1 MLTLNLRLWS
11 LSPRAMGVR
20 RAIQRATAMLA
31 LVLGILAPCAGQQ
44 TSPVRVTV
52 VDDQGAAVRNAEVS
66 ILELPDLTGIPS
78 AEWNFFVQVGAA
90 GYLSDKRE
98 FRGIQR
104 QDNRRGCCR
113 RRENN
118 RTDRK
123 TGAVASQGLR
133 LQSSPGAPESAP
145 LLQASHRNRT
155 AIDLSGVGFGSHR
168 MVQIC
173 LGANVLIPR
182 YFFGWILDRMA
193 GRRYSATSGVARE
206 ATSGESRTQT
216 SEAYI
221 GRTGGPFATLADIGY
236 ASLPGQVENLPN
248 VVIMDGTESLI
259 EGVKDGACHVVIR
272 ESSPLTGLFARQF
285 LAKVAKIKPYY
296 EPQR

>member
-11 LSPRAMGVR
+11 LSPGAMGVR

-52 VDDQGAAVRNAEVS
+52 VDDQGAAVPNAEVS

-78 AEWNFFVQVGAA
+78 PN
-90 GYLSDKRE
+90 
-98 FRGIQR
+98 GISSFKWVPPGTYR
-104 QDNRRGCCR
+104 ISVN
-113 RRENN
+113 
-118 RTDRK
+118 
-123 TGAVASQGLR
+123 
-133 LQSSPGAPESAP
+133 SPGFKDKTIAGVAVVEGKTTELTVKLEPSPPKASDYRVHQEPPNPRLYSKLLTEIGQPLICPESVSDRTEWYRFVWVPTFYPPVFLRVDIGPDGRAS
-145 LLQASHRNRT
+145 LLSY
-155 AIDLSGVGFGSHR
+155 IWSGQGGYQWGKPER
-168 MVQIC
+168 K
-173 LGANVLIPR
+173 LRKL
-182 YFFGWILDRMA
+182 
-193 GRRYSATSGVARE
+193 
-206 ATSGESRTQT
+206 T
-216 SEAYI
+216 SEEQADL
-221 GRTGGPFATLADIGY
+221 FATLADIGFW
-236 ASLPGQVENLPN
+236 SLPGQVENLPN